1 MMHGVERRK
10 YPRLSIALPVTYWKV
25 HDGSVHQS
33 MAFDITKQGFSL
45 KPLHDLIIEDILHFE
60 MKIVQDSVIGTA
72 KVLWSRR
79 VAEGPITERAG
90 CIILNLDEDSQEIFY
105 DYIDGIKNRFVPDQC

>member
-1 MMHGVERRK
+1 MMHSVERRRS
-10 YPRLSIALPVTYWKV
+10 PRLSITLPVKYWKV

-45 KPLHDLIIEDILHFE
+45 KPLNDLIIEDVLHFE

-79 VAEGPITERAG
+79 VAEGPVTERAG
-90 CIILNLDEDSQEIFY
+90 CIILNLDQDGKAIFY
-105 DYIDGIKNRFVPDQC
+105 DYIDGIKNRVMPDQC